1 MANFKS
7 KYNLAL
13 CELYNE
19 NIHGTSDIDGHY
31 LSIYTHSDAE
41 ITPEEQDSD
50 DDDDDDDDDDVQT
63 NSKNNRFW
71 ILNSIKDLYC
81 ERYKQLRMKNHKSIR
96 NYKKI
101 VSRKNYI
108 QPEIVEKISIDDC
121 NCVIL
126 KTFWL
131 KIVQRTWRRIY
142 RQRLDIIKKWMMPSN
157 IFYRERN
164 GRWPQDCSHLPS
176 IVGMM
181 NHPSQM

>member
-19 NIHGTSDIDGHY
+19 NMHGKSDIDGHY

-50 DDDDDDDDDDVQT
+50 DDDDDEFPE
-63 NSKNNRFW
+63 SKNDRFW
-71 ILNSIKDLYC
+71 VLNSIKDLYC
-81 ERYKQLRMKNHKSIR
+81 ERYKQL
-96 NYKKI
+96 
-101 VSRKNYI
+101 
-108 QPEIVEKISIDDC
+108 QPEIVEKINIDDC

-131 KIVQRTWRRIY
+131 KIVQRTWKRIY
-142 RQRLDIIKKWMMPSN
+142 KQRLDVIIKWSMPSN
-157 IFYRERN
+157 IYYRECN
-164 GRWPQDCSHLPS
+164 GRWHPDCSHLPS

-181 NHPSQM
+181 NPSNN

>member
-1 MANFKS
+1 MTVQS

-19 NIHGTSDIDGHY
+19 NIHGKSNIDGHY

-41 ITPEEQDSD
+41 ITYEDEDEDDENDEDEECKSD
-50 DDDDDDDDDDVQT
+50 
-63 NSKNNRFW
+63 RFW
-71 ILNSIKDLYC
+71 ILNSIKILYC
-81 ERYKQLRMKNHKSIR
+81 EKYKQLRLKTHKSIR

-108 QPEIVEKISIDDC
+108 QPEIVEKITIDDC

-131 KIVQRTWRRIY
+131 KIVQRAWKRIY
-142 RQRLDIIKKWMMPSN
+142 QKRQDIIKKWSMPSN
-157 IFYRERN
+157 IYYRERN
-164 GRWPQDCSHLPS
+164 GRWHPDCSHLPS

-181 NHPSQM
+181 NPSNNLT